1 MKTRML
7 PVLTLGLAA
16 LVSAPYLQGCY
27 GGFTATKKLYTWNG
41 SLGNKWLNSI
51 VMVGMAIIPVYSIAG
66 LADILILNTVEFWT
80 GSNPLAMQ
88 PGETETRIVTVE
100 GKDYQLTATQNR
112 MEIRSLTESGEAVQ
126 LSYDPAQ
133 QAWFAET
140 AEARR
145 LIAREAGHVV
155 TVYHA
160 DGQREVLTR

>member
-1 MKTRML
+1 MKTRTL
-7 PVLTLGLAA
+7 PALALGLAT

-27 GGFTATKKLYTWNG
+27 GGFTATKTVYKWNG
-41 SLGNKWLNSI
+41 TVGDKWVNSI
-51 VMVGMAIIPVYSIAG
+51 VMVALNIIPVYSIAG
-66 LADILILNTVEFWT
+66 AADILILNTVEFWT

-88 PGETETRIVTVE
+88 AGESETRVVTVE
-100 GKDYQLTATQNR
+100 GEDYQLTATLNH
-112 MEIRSLTESGEAVQ
+112 MEIKPLSESGETLG

-140 AEARR
+140 AETRR
-145 LIAREAGHVV
+145 LIARETGEAI

>member
-7 PVLTLGLAA
+7 PVLTLGLAT

-27 GGFTATKKLYTWNG
+27 GGFTATKTIYNWNG
-41 SLGNKWLNSI
+41 TVGDKWVNSI
-51 VMVGMAIIPVYSIAG
+51 VMVALNIIPVYGIAG